1 MNIPLN
7 EVVDRLQYGVD
18 RLKDPS
24 LTAKQQAEILRA
36 ISAISRCRQE
46 ELEIDLKEVINR
58 ICSL

>member
-18 RLKDPS
+18 RLKDPA

-36 ISAISRCRQE
+36 IGSISRCRQE
-46 ELEIDLKEVINR
+46 ELEADLKEVA
-58 ICSL
+58 